1 MNFEFSRCISIILK
15 YYYKNIIQ
23 NSFWNI
29 TEVIVLKP
37 DPELEP
43 GQVEK
48 KRNEKLGV
56 TRLTRLT

>member
-37 DPELEP
+37 DPGLEP

-48 KRNEKLGV
+48 KKNEKLGV
-56 TRLTRLT
+56 T